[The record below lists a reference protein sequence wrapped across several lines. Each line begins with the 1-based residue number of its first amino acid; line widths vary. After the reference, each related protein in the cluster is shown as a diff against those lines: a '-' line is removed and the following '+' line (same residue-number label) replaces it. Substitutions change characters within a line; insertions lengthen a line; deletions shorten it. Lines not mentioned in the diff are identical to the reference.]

1 MTIIVYNCNHEDN
14 NYVIKTKNIM
24 KKGKILILSFVTALL
39 AGCGVD
45 NNTSDTAADNENI
58 ETSNKLQ
65 LGGELHVSEMELNPI
80 IDPIALVDAHTEH
93 VSSQIFDGLV
103 AYDPKDLSIKP
114 AVAESWDVS
123 EDGKTYTFHIRKG
136 VYFHDDVCFENGKG
150 RELTA
155 NDVLYT
161 LKRICFNDPENSAF
175 SVVAKDV
182 IVGANDFYKKSDMD
196 ADLEGV
202 KLIDDYTIQITLEKP
217 NDNIL
222 NLLAASYSGIVAKE
236 AVEMYG
242 HQQIVGC
249 GPFILADRN
258 EEHWV
263 LEKNPNYYLKDDKG
277 NQLPYLDKVIVNI
290 IPSKQEDLKQFN
302 NDAIDILVG
311 LPASSVKKM
320 VQENIE
326 GFENK
331 PPKYI
336 LERVPLMATHYLE
349 FNIIDKP
356 LDNKYLRQAIN
367 YAINREKIVSDIL
380 KGEAYGEGYHGITPP
395 AFNGYKT
402 NSIVGYNFNP
412 ERAKELLAKAGY
424 PDGKGAPKIK
434 LELNR
439 GGAKN
444 IAIALE
450 VQKQL
455 QSVLNLNIET
465 EAVSLAQKIKDEK
478 LMRSEIFQTA
488 WIADYPDPTS
498 FLIMFY
504 GKIVPKDRNTPSYPN
519 YSRYQNPK
527 FDELF
532 EKAQNTKDKK
542 ERYKLLLQ
550 AEQIMI
556 EDAPVAV
563 LYYDE
568 RFVLIKSNVHQ
579 FFPNPMD
586 YRDYA
591 IVYKTEKV
599 SPKKENVETH

>member
-1 MTIIVYNCNHEDN
+1 
-14 NYVIKTKNIM
+14 M
-24 KKGKILILSFVTALL
+24 KKDSFFTLSLIALLFL
-39 AGCGVD
+39 AGCGGEDKKD
-45 NNTSDTAADNENI
+45 NTPNNNSEQPHQAEI
-58 ETSNKLQ
+58 Q
-65 LGGELHVSEMELNPI
+65 LGGELHLSEVELNPV
-80 IDPIALVDAHTEH
+80 IDPVALVDAHTEH

-103 AYDPKDLSIKP
+103 MYNSKDLSIKP

-123 EDGKTYTFHIRKG
+123 EDGKQYTFHIRKG

-150 RELTA
+150 REVTA
-155 NDVLYT
+155 SDVLYT

-182 IVGANDFYKKSDMD
+182 IVGANEFYAQSDMD

-222 NLLAASYSGIVAKE
+222 NLLASSYSSIVPKE

-242 HQQIVGC
+242 HALIVGC
-249 GPFILADRN
+249 GPFKLAERN
-258 EEHWV
+258 EEQWV
-263 LEKNPNYYLKDDKG
+263 LEKNPNYYLTDDKG
-277 NQLPYLDKVIVNI
+277 NKLPYLDKVIVHI
-290 IPSKQEDLKQFN
+290 TPSKQEDLKQFN
-302 NDAIDILVG
+302 NDIIDVLVG
-311 LPASSVKKM
+311 LPSNSVKKM

-326 GFENK
+326 GFETK

-336 LERVPLMATHYLE
+336 LERVPLMGTHYLE

-356 LDNKYLRQAIN
+356 LNNKYLRQAIN

-380 KGEAYGEGYHGITPP
+380 KGEAYGEGYHGIVPP

-402 NSIVGYNFNP
+402 NSIVGYDYNP

-444 IAIALE
+444 VAIALE

-455 QSVLNLNIET
+455 QSILNLNVET
-465 EAVSLAQKIKDEK
+465 ETVSLAQKIKDEK
-478 LMRSEIFQTA
+478 LLKSEMFQTA
-488 WIADYPDPTS
+488 WIADYPDPMS
-498 FLIMFY
+498 FLVMFY

-519 YSRYQNPK
+519 YSRYVNPK

-532 EKAQNTKDKK
+532 EQAQNTKDKK
-542 ERYKLLLQ
+542 ERYNLLLK
-550 AEQIMI
+550 AEQIMM
-556 EDAPVAV
+556 EDAPIAV

-568 RFVLIKSNVHQ
+568 RFVLIKSNIHQ

-591 IVYKTEKV
+591 IVFKTQPAQSGEKNT
-599 SPKKENVETH
+599 SEEH

>member
-1 MTIIVYNCNHEDN
+1 
-14 NYVIKTKNIM
+14 M
-24 KKGKILILSFVTALL
+24 KKGKIIILSLIATLIYS
-39 AGCGVD
+39 CGGENKPAQD
-45 NNTSDTAADNENI
+45 SSDTA
-58 ETSNKLQ
+58 TSTNVSTKLKI
-65 LGGELHVSEMELNPI
+65 GGELHVSELELNNI
-80 IDPIALVDAHTEH
+80 IDPVALVDAHTEH
-93 VSSQIFDGLV
+93 VSSQVFDGLV
-103 AYDPKDLSIKP
+103 TYNPKDLSIQP

-150 RELTA
+150 REVTA
-155 NDVLYT
+155 KDVLYT

-182 IVGANDFYKKSDMD
+182 IVGANDFYKNANMD
-196 ADLEGV
+196 AELKGV
-202 KLIDDYTIQITLEKP
+202 KLVDDYTIEILLEKP

-222 NLLAASYSGIVAKE
+222 NLLATSYSGIVAKE

-242 HQQIVGC
+242 HNQIVGC
-249 GPFILADRN
+249 GPFILADKN
-258 EEHWV
+258 EERWV
-263 LEKNPNYYLKDDKG
+263 LKKNPNYYLKDDKG

-302 NDAIDILVG
+302 NDALDILVG
-311 LPASSVKKM
+311 LPANSVKKM

-336 LERVPLMATHYLE
+336 LERVPLMASHYLE

-356 LDNKYLRQAIN
+356 LNNKYLRQAIN
-367 YAINREKIVSDIL
+367 YAINREKIVTDIL
-380 KGEAYGEGYHGITPP
+380 KGEAYAEGYHGIVPP

-402 NSIVGYNFNP
+402 TSIVGYNYNP
-412 ERAKELLAKAGY
+412 ERAKELLEKAGY

-444 IAIALE
+444 VAIALE
-450 VQKQL
+450 IQKQL

-465 EAVSLAQKIKDEK
+465 ETVSLAQKIKDEK
-478 LMRSEIFQTA
+478 LMKSEIFQTA
-488 WIADYPDPTS
+488 WIADYPDPLS

-532 EKAQNTKDKK
+532 EKAQNTMDKK
-542 ERYKLLLQ
+542 ERYKILKE

-556 EDAPVAV
+556 EDAPIAV

-568 RFVLIKSNVHQ
+568 RFVLIKSNIHQ
-579 FFPNPMD
+579 FYPNPMD
-586 YRDYA
+586 YRDYS

-599 SPKKENVETH
+599 TTKKEEVETH

>member
-1 MTIIVYNCNHEDN
+1 
-14 NYVIKTKNIM
+14 M